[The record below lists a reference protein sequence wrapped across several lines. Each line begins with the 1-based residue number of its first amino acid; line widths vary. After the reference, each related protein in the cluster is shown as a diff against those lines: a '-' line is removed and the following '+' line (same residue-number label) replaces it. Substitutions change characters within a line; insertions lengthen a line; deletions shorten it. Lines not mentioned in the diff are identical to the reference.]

1 MENRQMMDNSLS
13 VPADLIIRSVP
24 INVELIDMIR
34 LERER
39 QEQQENERQG
49 YKSVI
54 QHIGKFI
61 HLDQLDERDAKY
73 YMQELCNICD
83 EDI

>member
-1 MENRQMMDNSLS
+1 M
-13 VPADLIIRSVP
+13 
-24 INVELIDMIR
+24 
-34 LERER
+34 
-39 QEQQENERQG
+39 
-49 YKSVI
+49 

>member
-24 INVELIDMIR
+24 VNVELIDMIR

-49 YKSVI
+49 
-54 QHIGKFI
+54 
-61 HLDQLDERDAKY
+61 
-73 YMQELCNICD
+73 
-83 EDI
+83 

>member
-24 INVELIDMIR
+24 VNVELIDMIR

-39 QEQQENERQG
+39 QEQQQNERQG
-49 YKSVI
+49 
-54 QHIGKFI
+54 
-61 HLDQLDERDAKY
+61 
-73 YMQELCNICD
+73 
-83 EDI
+83 